1 MPVLSPTAVKRI
13 LIVDDNPVVRY
24 VLHSLM
30 EAKTGFEVCGEAASG
45 LDAIQQAKE
54 LRPDIVVLDLRMPD
68 MNGLQTAPVIKRALP
83 SVVILLFTMFAAE
96 ISETVRTAANID
108 LVLRKPDGLDSL
120 LNSIQDLIQSN

>member
-1 MPVLSPTAVKRI
+1 
-13 LIVDDNPVVRY
+13 
-24 VLHSLM
+24 M

>member
-1 MPVLSPTAVKRI
+1 
-13 LIVDDNPVVRY
+13 
-24 VLHSLM
+24 M

-83 SVVILLFTMFAAE
+83 SVVILLFT
-96 ISETVRTAANID
+96 INR
-108 LVLRKPDGLDSL
+108 
-120 LNSIQDLIQSN
+120 LNFVHKQRNQVPINCC